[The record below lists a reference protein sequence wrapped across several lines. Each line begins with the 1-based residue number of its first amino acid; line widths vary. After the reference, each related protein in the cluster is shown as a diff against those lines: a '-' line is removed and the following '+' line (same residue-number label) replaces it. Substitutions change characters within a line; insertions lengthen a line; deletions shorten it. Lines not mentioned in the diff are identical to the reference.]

1 MRSAIVLS
9 VLIAA
14 SLAVNITPSMVMK
27 GMMHPKGY
35 KPSRSMNPLSDSID
49 SRVSPRPVTLSLRYL
64 RQRVRGYAVCL
75 YSFYSVVDD

>member
-49 SRVSPRPVTLSLRYL
+49 SRDSPRPVTLSLRYL
-64 RQRVRGYAVCL
+64 R
-75 YSFYSVVDD
+75 

>member
-1 MRSAIVLS
+1 MSAIHFEPDQSFNMRSAIVLS

-64 RQRVRGYAVCL
+64 R
-75 YSFYSVVDD
+75 